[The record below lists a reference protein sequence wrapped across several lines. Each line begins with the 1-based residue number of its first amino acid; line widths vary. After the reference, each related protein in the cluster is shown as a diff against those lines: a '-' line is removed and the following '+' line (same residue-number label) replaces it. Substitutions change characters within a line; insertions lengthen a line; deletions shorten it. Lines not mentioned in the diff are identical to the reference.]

1 MIPPREASW
10 VIPCVVYD
18 IFLHKRVCKGEQLS
32 AWRGG
37 GVKRGFS
44 LFFFF
49 NALRFKLIINNK
61 CSEELK
67 ALSELLLYSIRRAY
81 EWTVTVIKEMASRLK
96 IHLEENIKVTEM

>member
-1 MIPPREASW
+1 MHDTAERGTSW

-18 IFLHKRVCKGEQLS
+18 IFLHKRVCEGEQLS
-32 AWRGG
+32 AWGG
-37 GVKRGFS
+37 GLKRGF
-44 LFFFF
+44 LCFF

-61 CSEELK
+61 FSEERK

-81 EWTVTVIKEMASRLK
+81 DWTVKVIKEMTSRLK